1 MKFLYVLC
9 ILDILFK
16 SMLALN
22 TVMSPASIF
31 IWGNRFEHF
40 KKESQLN
47 IENQCKMYLVNEQ
60 FGYTVDKKENVKIK
74 TMSPSAESEKDAE
87 IKRKCL
93 AYLKKKQNK
102 LKEEE
107 KQRQERIMEAKV
119 NEIYHKF
126 LASRIHSSI
135 LTDFL
140 TRRY

>member
-1 MKFLYVLC
+1 MKFLCVFYIWVVLA
-9 ILDILFK
+9 K
-16 SMLALN
+16 SMFALN

-31 IWGNRFEHF
+31 IWGNRFEQF
-40 KKESQLN
+40 KKESQVD
-47 IENQCKMYLVNEQ
+47 IENQCKMYLVNEKL
-60 FGYTVDKKENVKIK
+60 GYSMDKKENVKIQMMAPNRK
-74 TMSPSAESEKDAE
+74 SEKDAD

-93 AYLKKKQNK
+93 SYLKKKQNE

-119 NEIYHKF
+119 NEIFHKF
-126 LASRIHSSI
+126 LASRIKSSI